1 MDARD
6 LDTTVVASAAANPA
20 AWTVDETATFFQR
33 LSFDGAASVV
43 RENSVDGKTMLDLT
57 DDDLKNEL
65 GLQNLQVRRVRK
77 EFEAMLEG
85 GRG

>member
-1 MDARD
+1 
-6 LDTTVVASAAANPA
+6 
-20 AWTVDETATFFQR
+20 VDETATFFQR
-33 LSFDGAASVV
+33 LSFDGAASAV